1 MKFILRGLPAL
12 WLLMSLS
19 WSAHATDPCAHTGN
33 TIETGECMSQQFA
46 ALDREL
52 NRAYQELLKRIDA
65 EDPKY
70 VDRSTVRRRLVEA
83 QRSWIEFR
91 KQDCEGQYKLFEGGT
106 IRSLRFQGCMIE
118 HTQKRIT
125 DLKNWDRV

>member
-1 MKFILRGLPAL
+1 MRGAPAL
-12 WLLMSLS
+12 LLVMTLCGP
-19 WSAHATDPCAHTGN
+19 AHAADPCAHTGN
-33 TIETGECMSQQFA
+33 TIETGECMSKQFSD
-46 ALDREL
+46 LDREL

-65 EDPKY
+65 EDPKL

-91 KQDCEGQYKLFEGGT
+91 KQDCEGQYKLFEGGS
-106 IRSLRFQGCMIE
+106 IRGLRFQGCMIE
-118 HTQKRIT
+118 HTQKRIS

>member
-1 MKFILRGLPAL
+1 MKGLPV
-12 WLLMSLS
+12 LLLVMTFSGL
-19 WSAHATDPCAHTGN
+19 AHAADPCAHTSN
-33 TIETGECMSQQFA
+33 TIDTGECMSKQFSD
-46 ALDREL
+46 LDREL

-91 KQDCEGQYKLFEGGT
+91 KQDCEGQFKLFEGGT

-125 DLKNWDRV
+125 DLKNWDRP